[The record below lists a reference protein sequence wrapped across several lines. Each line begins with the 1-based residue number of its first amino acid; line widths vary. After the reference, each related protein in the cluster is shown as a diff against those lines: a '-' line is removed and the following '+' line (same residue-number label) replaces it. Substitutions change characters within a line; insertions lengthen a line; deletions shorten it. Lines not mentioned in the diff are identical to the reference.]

1 MRRGLQFLLPALS
14 LYCWTVPAS
23 ADYTLVLTNGRRI
36 TVQSYREEGRM
47 IKFQGLGGEIGISK
61 DQIQS
66 IQKVGMPESGG
77 LTLSAPGPASS
88 SEAPRSASQEAA
100 PPQAAERPVSPEEQR
115 AREEREYRQKLI
127 DITQQLKE
135 AEDRYSQ
142 SIRGT
147 TSQDPNLQ
155 WSAEQR
161 AATRDDALSRF
172 REATSNPSE
181 PAPVKLLTPS
191 PFSTLPPT
199 ITEDR
204 PVGRAPTTYENLPPV
219 TDQQRE
225 LTEFRNQMIQLE
237 RERDRLIN
245 EMKEKN
251 LGLGTALRE

>member
-1 MRRGLQFLLPALS
+1 MTRGLLFLLLVLS

-66 IQKVGMPESGG
+66 IQKVGAESSG
-77 LTLSAPGPASS
+77 LTLSAPGPASP
-88 SEAPRSASQEAA
+88 SEAPRSASQEGA

-147 TSQDPNLQ
+147 TSRDANLQ
-155 WSAEQR
+155 WSDEQR
-161 AATRDDALSRF
+161 AATREDATSRF

-204 PVGRAPTTYENLPPV
+204 PVGRAPTTYENLPV

-225 LTEFRNQMIQLE
+225 FTDFRNQMIQLE

-251 LGLGTALRE
+251 LGLGAALRE

>member
-1 MRRGLQFLLPALS
+1 VLCF
-14 LYCWTVPAS
+14 YCWPAPVS
-23 ADYTLVLTNGRRI
+23 ADYTLILTNGRRI
-36 TVQSYREEGRM
+36 TVQSYREEGGM

-66 IQKVGMPESGG
+66 IRKGSEAESGG
-77 LTLSAPGPASS
+77 FSLSAPGPAAPSAPPRS
-88 SEAPRSASQEAA
+88 ESREAAQSEAAEKTPTSA
-100 PPQAAERPVSPEEQR
+100 EEQR
-115 AREEREYRQKLI
+115 VREEREYRQKLI
-127 DITQQLKE
+127 DVTQQLKE
-135 AEDRYSQ
+135 TEERYSQ
-142 SIRGT
+142 SVRGT

-155 WSAEQR
+155 WSEEQR

-172 REATSNPSE
+172 REATANPSE

-199 ITEDR
+199 VTEER

-225 LTEFRNQMIQLE
+225 LTGLRNQMIQLE

-251 LGLGTALRE
+251 LGNGIVPRE